1 MKETTMTR
9 RKHKP
14 PEQTQLLAVLDRMT
28 PAQLTAAY
36 RIAKDPKRGLRPFF
50 TDAYAMIALR
60 TAAQRDTPS

>member
-1 MKETTMTR
+1 MTR

-14 PEQTQLLAVLDRMT
+14 PKQTQLLATLNKLS
-28 PAQLTAAY
+28 PAQLIAAH

-50 TDAYAMIALR
+50 TNAYAMIALR